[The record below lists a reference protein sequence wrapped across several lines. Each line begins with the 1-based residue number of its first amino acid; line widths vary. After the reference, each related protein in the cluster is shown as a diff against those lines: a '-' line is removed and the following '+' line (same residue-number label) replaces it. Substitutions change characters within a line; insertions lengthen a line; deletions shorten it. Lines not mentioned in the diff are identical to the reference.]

1 VANGFTA
8 EQLQAHVARL
18 RRHARAL
25 TGTREAADDLTQDTL
40 ERAWNKRDLWSD
52 RSSDGQ
58 PASLRAW
65 LHAVMHNVFI
75 NGTRRARPTESLDD
89 LPEGDLSLRAP
100 GASAETRAA
109 LRDLQRALARL
120 PDEQREVV
128 LLVGLEQLSYAEA
141 AQALEVPIG
150 TVMSRL
156 SRGRERLRQLMDES
170 SADARAG
177 GLRRIK

>member
-1 VANGFTA
+1 VAAGFTA
-8 EQLQAHVARL
+8 EELQAHVPRL

-25 TGTREAADDLTQDTL
+25 TGSREAADDLTQDTL
-40 ERAWNKRDLWSD
+40 ERAWNKRDLWRDASD
-52 RSSDGQ
+52 TGQ

-75 NGTRRARPTESLDD
+75 NGTRRHRHVESLDD
-89 LPEGDLSLRAP
+89 LPDADFALHAV

-109 LRDLQRALARL
+109 LRDLQRALAEL

-141 AQALEVPIG
+141 AAALGVPIG

-156 SRGRERLRQLMDES
+156 SRGRERLRLLMDEMP
-170 SADARAG
+170 ADVRAG